1 LTKFLWNKRIH
12 FNLEFQFLASGR
24 PGLQPPRQYGFAPP
38 PMVTQVGFG
47 GMSQPAKTG
56 IPRPGSRI
64 PGPRTVSGIPKPGG
78 NYIKSNITYL

>member
-1 LTKFLWNKRIH
+1 
-12 FNLEFQFLASGR
+12 
-24 PGLQPPRQYGFAPP
+24 
-38 PMVTQVGFG
+38 MVTQVGFG